1 MNRLLRD
8 PESGSRPAPIMPSRY
23 RQQAGCGTSSTAAM
37 VPATRAR
44 SNTCRTCYDAT
55 RRPLLVVM
63 MVTMMMHGHVTGRI
77 RATPLRSDSADQELL
92 GIRKHVFPRTM
103 KRLARK
109 KQTSCP
115 LDGGSTLSRTRLISP
130 GGFEFVGR
138 LDLPSSQSQR
148 GGRDYASTS
157 FLRAP
162 QCLRRRTLSF
172 FVRRVPTSVFRRS
185 SCFLSLSLS
194 FIHRCRSADSL

>member
-1 MNRLLRD
+1 MNRLLPD

-23 RQQAGCGTSSTAAM
+23 RQQAGCGTSSGAAM

-44 SNTCRTCYDAT
+44 SNTCRTSYDAT
-55 RRPLLVVM
+55 RHPLLMVM
-63 MVTMMMHGHVTGRI
+63 MVTMMMHGHVPGRI
-77 RATPLRSDSADQELL
+77 RAKPLRSDSADQELL
-92 GIRKHVFPRTM
+92 DIGKRVFPRKM
-103 KRLARK
+103 KRTARK

-115 LDGGSTLSRTRLISP
+115 LDGGSTRSRARLISP

-138 LDLPSSQSQR
+138 LDLPPSQCQR

-162 QCLRRRTLSF
+162 QCLQRRTLSL

-185 SCFLSLSLS
+185 FCSLSL
-194 FIHRCRSADSL
+194 IHSPVPLS